1 MELQKM
7 IHEIYPDEYS
17 FATHAVNSVMMD
29 GEYTLCGLDIVT
41 TNLIY
46 NGFVKDGESYE
57 GKLKEVTC
65 LQCLELIN
73 FIKKLK

>member
-7 IHEIYPDEYS
+7 IHKIYPDEYRIV
-17 FATHAVNSVMMD
+17 THAVNSVIME
-29 GEYTLCGLDIVT
+29 GEYTICGLDIVSSE
-41 TNLIY
+41 LSY
-46 NGFVKDGESYE
+46 NEFEKDGNTYE

-65 LQCLELIN
+65 QQCLELIN

>member
-7 IHEIYPDEYS
+7 KHKTYSDEYRIV
-17 FATHAVNSVMMD
+17 THAVNSVMME
-29 GEYTLCGLDIVT
+29 GEYTICGLDIVSS
-41 TNLIY
+41 NLSY
-46 NGFVKDGESYE
+46 NGFEKDGEPYE

>member
-1 MELQKM
+1 MK
-7 IHEIYPDEYS
+7 HKTYSDEYRIV
-17 FATHAVNSVMMD
+17 THTVNSVMME
-29 GEYTLCGLDIVT
+29 GEYTICGLDIVSS
-41 TNLIY
+41 NLSY
-46 NGFVKDGESYE
+46 NEFEKDGEPYE

>member
-7 IHEIYPDEYS
+7 IHEIYPDEYRII
-17 FATHAVNSVMMD
+17 THAVNSAIME
-29 GEYTLCGLDIVT
+29 GEYTICGLDIVSS
-41 TNLIY
+41 NLSY
-46 NGFVKDGESYE
+46 NEFEKDGEPYK

-65 LQCLELIN
+65 QQCLELIN

>member
-7 IHEIYPDEYS
+7 IHEIYPDEYRII
-17 FATHAVNSVMMD
+17 THAVNSVIME
-29 GEYTLCGLDIVT
+29 GEYTICGLDIVSS
-41 TNLIY
+41 NLSY
-46 NGFVKDGESYE
+46 NGFEKDGKPYE

>member
-7 IHEIYPDEYS
+7 IHEIYPDEYRII
-17 FATHAVNSVMMD
+17 THAVNSAIME
-29 GEYTLCGLDIVT
+29 GEYTICGLDIVSS
-41 TNLIY
+41 NLSY
-46 NGFVKDGESYE
+46 NEFEKDGEPYE

>member
-7 IHEIYPDEYS
+7 KHKIYTDEYRII
-17 FATHAVNSVMMD
+17 THAVNSVIME
-29 GEYTLCGLDIVT
+29 GEYTICGLDIVSSDL
-41 TNLIY
+41 NY
-46 NGFVKDGESYE
+46 NEFEEEGNIYE

-65 LQCLELIN
+65 QTCLEIIN

>member
-7 IHEIYPDEYS
+7 KHRVYPDELK
-17 FATHAVNSVMMD
+17 FITHAVNSVMME
-29 GEYTLCGLDIVT
+29 GEYTICGLDIVSS
-41 TNLIY
+41 NLSY
-46 NGFVKDGESYE
+46 NEFEKDGKPYE